1 MTPLERRNI
10 NKASHT
16 MSIFRNSGLG
26 IFLGEIQSDLSQM
39 ENLVGDAGALLLAG
53 FTNINSLVRVQQ
65 SLAGEL
71 AAAREM
77 AEAGTPLR
85 QQRPIGDDTDQAAVN
100 QGSSFPLMLA
110 QQAVIADQI
119 EQEVNRIVRSLQFQ
133 DLTTQLLAH
142 AKGRLAALESTL
154 ERIGEATGT
163 GASWLADG
171 GTGMTYGHGHIRQA
185 AAKTTAEIIMFPRSK
200 PVVQRGMETG
210 DVELF

>member
-1 MTPLERRNI
+1 MTPLERRNM
-10 NKASHT
+10 NEASHT

-39 ENLVGDAGALLLAG
+39 ENLVGDAGALLLTG

-77 AEAGTPLR
+77 AEAGTPPR
-85 QQRPIGDDTDQAAVN
+85 QQHSIADRTDQSAVT
-100 QGSSFPLMLA
+100 QGSSFPLLLA

-163 GASWLADG
+163 GASWLVD
-171 GTGMTYGHGHIRQA
+171 GTGMTYGHEHKQRV
-185 AAKTTAEIIMFPRSK
+185 AAKTTAEIILFPRSK
-200 PVVQRGMETG
+200 PVVQHGMETG